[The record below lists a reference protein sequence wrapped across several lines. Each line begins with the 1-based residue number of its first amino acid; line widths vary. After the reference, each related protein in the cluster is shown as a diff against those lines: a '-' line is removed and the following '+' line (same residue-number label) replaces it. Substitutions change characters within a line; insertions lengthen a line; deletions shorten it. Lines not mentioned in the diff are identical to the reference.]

1 MNILFLDQFSELGG
15 AQQCLLDLVPAVQH
29 DGWKMTCAV
38 PGNGPLIAKLRDHG
52 VTMYRLAL
60 GTFASGRKPVLDIL
74 RFSLETPRLA
84 RDIVRMA
91 NESRADLLYVN
102 GPRVLPAAAWAARK
116 TGRLL
121 LFHCH
126 SHLAQRSAAMVAGR
140 SLQLSNARVI
150 ACCRYVARPLWPYID
165 PGRLR
170 VIFSGVGTVGPQRIA
185 RDKNGTRIGI
195 IGRISPEKGQIIFV
209 RTARRLAAEY
219 PGCKF
224 VVCGAPLS
232 TNPEAERYAA
242 EVRELATGLPIEFL
256 GWREDVPTVL
266 ASLDALVIPSSKE
279 ALPRVILEAW
289 AARVPVIAFVTGGIP
304 EIVTEGKTG
313 FLVEPPTAEM
323 LAEKLDSLL
332 RTTEHLDAVANGAYQ
347 AWKENFTLDRY
358 RRDVLAA
365 IGTAASG

>member
-1 MNILFLDQFSELGG
+1 VNILVLDQFSELGG
-15 AQQCLLDLVPAVQH
+15 AQQCLLDLVPAVQD

-38 PGNGPLIAKLRDHG
+38 PGNGPLVAKLRAHC
-52 VTMYRLAL
+52 VSVHSLAL
-60 GTFASGRKPVLDIL
+60 GSFTSDRKPALDVL
-74 RFSLETPRLA
+74 RFGLQAPRLA
-84 RDIVRMA
+84 RDISHLA
-91 NESRADLLYVN
+91 GESHADLLYVN

-116 TGRLL
+116 TGRPL

-126 SHLAQRSAAMVAGR
+126 SHLAQRSAAMMAGR

-170 VIFSGVGTVGPQRIA
+170 VIFSGVAPQNTA
-185 RDKNGTRIGI
+185 RPRHKSCLRIGV
-195 IGRISPEKGQIIFV
+195 IGRISPEKGQIMFI
-209 RTARRLAAEY
+209 RSARLLAAKH
-219 PGCKF
+219 PDCKF

-232 TNPEAERYAA
+232 ANPEAARYSAQ
-242 EVRELATGLPIEFL
+242 VRELATGLPVEFL
-256 GWREDVPTVL
+256 GWREDVPAVL
-266 ASLDALVIPSSKE
+266 ASLDALVVPSSRE
-279 ALPRVILEAW
+279 GLPRVILEAF

-304 EIVTEGKTG
+304 EIVTEGETG
-313 FLVEPPTAEM
+313 FLVEPPTAET

-332 RTTEHLDAVANGAYQ
+332 RKPEQLDAAADRAFE

-358 RRDVLAA
+358 RRDALAA